1 MLDYSTLMSDEYFH
15 PICIFFALHDKQ
27 TAVIYS
33 RIHLMLNMI
42 MTGGMLVGLST
53 VLLISKQR
61 KQLINIIIVSN
72 RCYSK
77 MEH

>member
-27 TAVIYS
+27 TAVVYS

-42 MTGGMLVGLST
+42 MTGGMLVGLYKYCFT
-53 VLLISKQR
+53 HFKT
-61 KQLINIIIVSN
+61 KEAAYKYY
-72 RCYSK
+72 CK
-77 MEH
+77 